1 MDHFYITL
9 PSNSSEDVYGK
20 QPMSSYKTYL
30 AKQLDLNVDEWEV
43 GLAELIYPHT
53 WFNLIDATFSI
64 KIQEDNEWG
73 WLDLRVPDALYE
85 TPQDLM
91 QAITDAVNQAMPT
104 SLRGRILFIYNELL
118 RKLTAFIS
126 PGYMVR
132 FGKSLS
138 IALGLGDDVTTLKCS
153 RDKGHHGT
161 VRMPERIVYDN
172 DKIVADFVMDLDR
185 GLHTFFIYSD
195 IVESQLVGDSHVPL
209 LRTIAVT
216 GRNGEVVSHSFDNI
230 HYVALSRSTFQE
242 LLIHI
247 SDDTGRRVPFQYGR
261 VIVKLHFRRK

>member
-64 KIQEDNEWG
+64 KIQNDTEWG
-73 WLDLRVPDALYE
+73 WFDLRVPDALYE

-91 QAITDAVNQAMPT
+91 QAITDTVNQAMPT
-104 SLRGRILFIYNELL
+104 SLRGRIIFIYNELL

-126 PGYMVR
+126 PGYMINLCL
-132 FGKSLS
+132 LS
-138 IALGLGDDVTTLKCS
+138 
-153 RDKGHHGT
+153 
-161 VRMPERIVYDN
+161 P
-172 DKIVADFVMDLDR
+172 
-185 GLHTFFIYSD
+185 
-195 IVESQLVGDSHVPL
+195 
-209 LRTIAVT
+209 
-216 GRNGEVVSHSFDNI
+216 
-230 HYVALSRSTFQE
+230 
-242 LLIHI
+242 
-247 SDDTGRRVPFQYGR
+247 
-261 VIVKLHFRRK
+261 RKNNH